1 MTSEHL
7 RQYDRPVPR
16 YTSYPT
22 APHFHAGI
30 GPETYAGWL
39 AAVPADR
46 PVSLYF
52 HVPFCARLCWY
63 CGCHTTIVRDD
74 RPVQQYADLLRTEV
88 ARVAAALPARLAVG
102 HVHFGGGTPTML
114 STADFAAIMDAVRRR
129 FALAPHAEIAVEID
143 PRTFDDDRAAA
154 LADAGVNRASL
165 GVQDFDPVVQ
175 QAVNRVQSFEL
186 TAGVVD
192 ALRSRG
198 IAAINLDLMYGL
210 PHQTVDSVVRT
221 VERAVA
227 LAPDRFAVFGYA
239 HVPWLKSHQRKIDEA
254 ALPDG
259 PARLAMAQ
267 AIAEHLVRH
276 GYRRI
281 GLDHFARAED
291 SLARALDAGR
301 LRRNFQG
308 YTTDPADVLIG
319 FGASAI
325 GALPQGYV
333 QNAVAV
339 RAYREELATGR
350 LATVK
355 GIALNDDDRRRRA
368 VIERLM
374 CDLAVD
380 LDRIEAALGP
390 DPEGFASELAML
402 APLVDDGLIEID
414 RGSVRVTET
423 GRPFVR
429 TVCAIFDRYLSAGRA
444 RHSRAV

>member
-1 MTSEHL
+1 MKDERL

-63 CGCHTTIVRDD
+63 CGCHTTIVNHD
-74 RPVQQYADLLRTEV
+74 RPVQEYADLLRAEM
-88 ARVAAALPARLAVG
+88 ARVTDTLPARLAVG

-114 STADFAAIMDAVRRR
+114 SADDFAAIMAAVRDR
-129 FALAPHAEIAVEID
+129 FVLAPNAEIAVEID

-165 GVQDFDPVVQ
+165 GVQDFDPTVQ
-175 QAVNRVQSFEL
+175 KAVNRVQSFEL

-192 ALRSRG
+192 ALRARG
-198 IAAINLDLMYGL
+198 IAAVNLDLMYGL
-210 PHQTVDSVVRT
+210 PHQTVEGIVRT

-227 LAPDRFAVFGYA
+227 LVPDRLAVFGYA
-239 HVPWLKSHQRKIDEA
+239 HVPWLKSHQRLIDEA

-267 AIAEHLVRH
+267 AIAERLVHH

-308 YTTDPADVLIG
+308 YTTDPTDVLIG

-333 QNAVAV
+333 QNTVSV
-339 RAYREELATGR
+339 RTYRETLAAGR
-350 LATVK
+350 LPTVK
-355 GIALNDDDRRRRA
+355 GIALDNDDRRRRA

-380 LDRIEAALGP
+380 LGWVEFAFGP
-390 DPEGFASELAML
+390 DPEGFASELAAL
-402 APLVDDGLIEID
+402 APLVDTGLVAID
-414 RGSVRVTET
+414 CRCVRVMES
-423 GRPFVR
+423 GRPLVR